1 MYFDKIDY
9 TIFEIANKNGFTP
22 IFTPYIDEDEEQ
34 ILIGW
39 HKIENNTLYVVTYE
53 ELLRETH
60 NNSCLVDNVQA
71 WFDCAL
77 EIRWHDTKKG
87 YVSITYFVG
96 YDDITFTVYSGG
108 GLDEFLTMYIN
119 QYVIDIESQYKVALI
134 KAIEQLVANNKP
146 VTRG

>member
-39 HKIENNTLYVVTYE
+39 QKIENNTLYVVSYV
-53 ELLRETH
+53 ELMREFT
-60 NNSCLVDNVQA
+60 NDNCLADNVQA

-77 EIRWHDTKKG
+77 KISWQDTKKS

-96 YDDITFTVYSGG
+96 FDSITFTVYSGG
-108 GLDEFLTMYIN
+108 GLDEFLTMYTN
-119 QYVIDIESQYKVALI
+119 HYVIDIEAQYKVALI
-134 KAIEQLVANNKP
+134 RAVEQIVARQILKQ
-146 VTRG
+146 